1 MGGINNRL
9 WRMKAVLRPF
19 GPSLTPAG
27 ETSSSPRAGWSVRLH
42 LSQDEIHPPDCWLRF
57 QPPRPSRPAYQPL
70 EADPAPRIRERRG
83 WTDPAP

>member
-1 MGGINNRL
+1 MGGIDNKL

-42 LSQDEIHPPDCWLRF
+42 LSQDEIHPPNLWLRF
-57 QPPRPSRPAYQPL
+57 QPPPAPSRPRQPSK
-70 EADPAPRIRERRG
+70 AAPGPRIRERRG